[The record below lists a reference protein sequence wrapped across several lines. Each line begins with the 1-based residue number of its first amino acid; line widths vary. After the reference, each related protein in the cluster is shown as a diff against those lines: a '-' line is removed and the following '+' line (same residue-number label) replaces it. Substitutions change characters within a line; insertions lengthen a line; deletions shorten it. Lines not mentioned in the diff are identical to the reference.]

1 MNFVY
6 VLSLPPR
13 HPFFDVFD
21 TTLHGMAFMALVRL
35 WHTVQD
41 VFSNGAFENVASNE
55 LIWKT

>member
-35 WHTVQD
+35 WHTVED

-55 LIWKT
+55 LI